1 MGPSTK
7 ALGSKESGTERAL
20 RYLKK
25 DRGFNACL
33 KTVIGLRIR
42 DFVLF
47 YLHNFPSSSKNL
59 SYKAFIMI

>member
-20 RYLKK
+20 RFLKK

-33 KTVIGLRIR
+33 KTVIELRIR
-42 DFVLF
+42 DFV
-47 YLHNFPSSSKNL
+47 
-59 SYKAFIMI
+59 